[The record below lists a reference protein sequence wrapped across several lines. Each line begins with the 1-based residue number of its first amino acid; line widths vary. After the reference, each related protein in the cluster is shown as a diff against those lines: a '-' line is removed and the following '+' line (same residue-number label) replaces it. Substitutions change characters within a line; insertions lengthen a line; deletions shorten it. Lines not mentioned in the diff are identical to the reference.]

1 MDNSILLTDSKLTE
15 LMHDAGVRPSVQRIA
30 VLSYIVNEKS
40 HPTADDIYVA
50 LAPKYPS
57 LSRTTVY
64 NSLRTLAEA
73 GIVRELEI
81 ESGIKHYDFAR
92 QAPHGHF
99 VCRQCGNIYDMG
111 IATGLEKTV
120 SPGFLIESI
129 DVYFKGTCPYC
140 ESTK

>member
-1 MDNSILLTDSKLTE
+1 MDNSMLLTDSKLTE

-99 VCRQCGNIYDMG
+99 VCRQCGHIVIG
-111 IATGLEKTV
+111 KKAPEICPVCKHSRSFFEIEATN
-120 SPGFLIESI
+120 
-129 DVYFKGTCPYC
+129 Y
-140 ESTK
+140 